1 MNIGFQNTDMYKR
14 NKKFAVKW
22 IRTEKK
28 FGLPERRSECSEIQG
43 AVVAKATLPPR
54 SYGPDSVVTYDMHQE
69 TYCCRDLFNPELFY
83 IH

>member
-28 FGLPERRSECSEIQG
+28 FGLPERRSECSEIRGRSGGQG
-43 AVVAKATLPPR
+43 PIAP
-54 SYGPDSVVTYDMHQE
+54 S
-69 TYCCRDLFNPELFY
+69 
-83 IH
+83 